1 MKIKAIADR
10 IFIRLEPQ
18 AEKTA
23 GGIMIVSDI
32 KEPRTIGTVESVG
45 EQVTDIKKGDKV
57 LFHVFDELETPDEN
71 IVVVR
76 QNSILGVLDND

>member
-10 IFIRLEPQ
+10 VFVRVEPKP
-18 AEKTA
+18 EKTP
-23 GGIMIVSDI
+23 GGVLLAADI
-32 KEPRTIGTVESVG
+32 EEPRTTGIVESVG
-45 EQVTDIKKGDKV
+45 EQVKTVKPGDRI

-76 QNSILGVLDND
+76 ENSILGVLYDE